1 MYLNDQKNP
10 ENKLLEFQSDEA
22 EERFMDTIPQYIKD
36 KQANKEEFE
45 FNAITTEKVSFE
57 VKLEQIY

>member
-36 KQANKEEFE
+36 KQASKEEFE

-57 VKLEQIY
+57 VKLE